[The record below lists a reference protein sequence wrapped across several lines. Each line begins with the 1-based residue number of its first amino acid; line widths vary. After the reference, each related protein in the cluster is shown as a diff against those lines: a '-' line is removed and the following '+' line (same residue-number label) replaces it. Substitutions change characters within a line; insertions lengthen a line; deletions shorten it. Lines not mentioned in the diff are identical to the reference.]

1 MKNAAVFDMDGTILN
16 TLDDLMDST
25 NFALKNNGLKERS
38 LEEIRFFVG
47 NGIQKL
53 IEMGMVIE
61 PLKDLYKDEVRLIG
75 KKLGLDEE
83 LVMRHPF
90 PGPGLSINVLCSDGK
105 LTEADKTELK
115 KAEKELDS
123 VVIDQFCEKCS
134 QHIVRSV
141 LPVRSVVQSVLP
153 GL

>member
-53 IEMGMVIE
+53 IERAVPQGTSKE
-61 PLKDLYKDEVRLIG
+61 FLKRFLLILNRII
-75 KKLGLDEE
+75 KFIVQIKLHI
-83 LVMRHPF
+83 M
-90 PGPGLSINVLCSDGK
+90 
-105 LTEADKTELK
+105 TEFL
-115 KAEKELDS
+115 
-123 VVIDQFCEKCS
+123 
-134 QHIVRSV
+134 R
-141 LPVRSVVQSVLP
+141 
-153 GL
+153 